1 MSAVAHPDAAV
12 VRAKND
18 SRRRPSP
25 IWLIPIVSVLIGGWL
40 VWDTLSKR
48 GPLVTITLK
57 AAEGLKAGQ
66 STVKHRDV
74 DVGLVEGIALSPD
87 LSQVTL
93 TVRMNR
99 DAEPLLAE
107 GARLWVVKPRLF
119 AGSLSGLGTLL
130 SGAYIGVTPSGADGR
145 RQTRFTGL
153 EDRWV
158 HVWML

>member
-1 MSAVAHPDAAV
+1 MTAIAPSDAV
-12 VRAKND
+12 VRAKVD
-18 SRRRPSP
+18 TRRRPSP
-25 IWLIPIVSVLIGGWL
+25 IWLVPIVSVLIGGWL

-93 TVRMNR
+93 TVHMNR

-107 GARLWVVKPRLF
+107 GARFWVVKPRLF
-119 AGSLSGLGTLL
+119 AGSISGGQYL
-130 SGAYIGVTPSGADGR
+130 IDGGR
-145 RQTRFTGL
+145 LASPTGL
-153 EDRWV
+153 RSAATQQ
-158 HVWML
+158 